1 MSLGEGFHCKY
12 SLIERSGEDSLHL
25 GVLVHCFALTVLGL
39 LTPDR
44 SWLFYRFTAMCI
56 DDCTT
61 VRVLHGRKV
70 KIGGEG
76 RGRRREVAYEKLWWS
91 LACVLACAIAVHSF
105 THAHVQLMLVSV
117 LINIALFFVWSVGI
131 ITPFLPPA

>member
-1 MSLGEGFHCKY
+1 M
-12 SLIERSGEDSLHL
+12 
-25 GVLVHCFALTVLGL
+25 HCFPLTVLGF

-44 SWLFYRFTAMCI
+44 SWLFYRFTATCI

-61 VRVLHGRKV
+61 VHVLHGRKV

-91 LACVLACAIAVHSF
+91 LACVLACVIAVHSF

-117 LINIALFFVWSVGI
+117 LINIALFCLECRYYYS
-131 ITPFLPPA
+131 LSPPCMSLAALLINGHQHKAGCILCNS

>member
-1 MSLGEGFHCKY
+1 MSLGEEFHCKY

-25 GVLVHCFALTVLGL
+25 GVLVHCFPLTVLGL

-44 SWLFYRFTAMCI
+44 SWLFYRFTAMCM
-56 DDCTT
+56 DDSATIQLLYC
-61 VRVLHGRKV
+61 VAGKV

-91 LACVLACAIAVHSF
+91 LACVIAVHSF
-105 THAHVQLMLVSV
+105 THTHVQLRLVSV
-117 LINIALFFVWSVGI
+117 LINVALFLFGV
-131 ITPFLPPA
+131 

>member
-1 MSLGEGFHCKY
+1 MGEEFHCKY

-91 LACVLACAIAVHSF
+91 LACVIAVHSF
-105 THAHVQLMLVSV
+105 THTHVQLRLVSV
-117 LINIALFFVWSVGI
+117 LINVALFLFGV
-131 ITPFLPPA
+131 